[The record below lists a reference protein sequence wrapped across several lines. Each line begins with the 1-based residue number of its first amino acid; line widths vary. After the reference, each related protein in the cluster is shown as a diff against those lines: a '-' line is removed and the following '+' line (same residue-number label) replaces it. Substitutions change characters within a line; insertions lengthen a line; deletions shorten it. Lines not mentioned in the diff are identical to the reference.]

1 MKLSMWIIG
10 SELSNKYGTIPVI
23 TGGERNIESIR
34 LLSMA
39 DMHSL
44 SREYVYIGSAA
55 DYWSGTASVV
65 LASGPDIMFVKHHD
79 IMEVMNDVIIIFDKY
94 RQFEENLKSASKTDD
109 PFQNMLNIIHEL
121 FKCPMFFGQKDL
133 RIFALT
139 KQYSDS
145 EVYEGWDDIKKYYTM
160 PIKLIN
166 SAVAPDMKKYPDSIR
181 TVAIPVAENEKK
193 YFSYQIRSN
202 VYCGKELWGHLY
214 IYYYNKAIPVAV
226 LQLARYC
233 ADVYGSVL
241 DRLTVEDVS
250 VRHREYTFL
259 TDILD
264 GKDVEPEELANLT
277 WQMGWDSSQKLR
289 LYKLSFTEEG
299 NSDVLFDFIFM
310 TINNCSVPQIVFPY
324 KKSIVVITK
333 DTGKK
338 LAEPFLT
345 VQMVMPED
353 KYLCGVSFPFENLN
367 FITYAYFQASFALEK
382 SKAAGTADGNYIY
395 YDDCAFTGLITYVR
409 QNLEYRSF
417 VLPSLIELYEL
428 DRETGTEYYKT
439 LFWLLANNCHNA
451 NTAKQLFIH
460 RNTLKYRI
468 DKIIQIMNVDIY
480 DSNVSGYLRFC
491 YSLMIDDYPV
501 DKQ

>member
-10 SELSNKYGTIPVI
+10 NELAKKYGTIPVI
-23 TGGERNIESIR
+23 AGGERNIESVR
-34 LLSMA
+34 LLSGA
-39 DMHSL
+39 DIQSL
-44 SREYVYIGSAA
+44 AQNYVYIGSAS
-55 DYWSGTASVV
+55 DYWSGTLSVV
-65 LASGPDIMFVKHHD
+65 LASGSDIMFVKHHD
-79 IMEVMNDVIIIFDKY
+79 LTEVMNDLVVIFDKY
-94 RQFEENLKSASKTDD
+94 REFEENLKAASKTDD

-139 KQYSDS
+139 KQYTDS

-181 TVAIPVAENEKK
+181 TVAIPVSENEKK

-214 IYYYNKAIPVAV
+214 IYYYNKAIPVSV

-233 ADVYGSVL
+233 ADAYGALL
-241 DRLTVEDVS
+241 DHLTVEDVS

-259 TDILD
+259 MDILD
-264 GKDVEPEELANLT
+264 GKEVAREELENLP
-277 WQMGWDSSQKLR
+277 WQMGWDSGQKLR
-289 LYKLSFTEEG
+289 LYKLSFTEG
-299 NSDVLFDFIFM
+299 TNSDVLFDFIFM
-310 TINNCSVPQIVFPY
+310 TINNCQTPQIVFPY
-324 KKSIVVITK
+324 QKSIIVITK

-345 VQMVMPED
+345 LQMVMQED
-353 KYLCGVSFPFENLN
+353 KYLCGVSFPFDNLQL
-367 FITYAYFQASFALEK
+367 ITYAYFQASFSLDMERK
-382 SKAAGTADGNYIY
+382 NGRSGGSYIY
-395 YDDCAFTGLITYVR
+395 YDDCAFTGLISYVR
-409 QNLEYRSF
+409 QNLEYKAF
-417 VLPSLIELYEL
+417 ILPSLIELYEL

-468 DKIIQIMNVDIY
+468 DKIIQIMNVNIY

-491 YSLMIDDYPV
+491 YSLMIDDYPI
-501 DKQ
+501 DKK